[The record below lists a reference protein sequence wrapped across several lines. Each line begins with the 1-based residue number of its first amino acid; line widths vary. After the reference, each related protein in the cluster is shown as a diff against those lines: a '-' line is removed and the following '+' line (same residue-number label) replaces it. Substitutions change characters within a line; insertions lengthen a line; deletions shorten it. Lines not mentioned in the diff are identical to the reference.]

1 MTEAA
6 VRRLGVVG
14 AGRMGLPMA
23 RHAAAAGFQ
32 VKVFDLDPAACRKA
46 ELAGLRVAGS
56 LAELAAEL
64 DCALVVVPRDED
76 VLSLSRGSEGLL
88 ATLPAGAL
96 LALCSS
102 LRPETART
110 VRDEAGGRGPRVLDL
125 PLVGGVGGA
134 EAGTLTLLAGGDGA
148 DLDRARPMLESFAK
162 HIHHLGPVGSA
173 QVAKT
178 VNNLMLWAHLA
189 AAAESL
195 SLGVRLGLDVDRLRG
210 ALADCSADSWA
221 LRRIGQIQPTWPRK
235 DLENALASAVDAG
248 VDLPLA
254 ERVAEVIGT
263 WDRQALDAL
272 LTPSDE
278 PKVRL

>member
-6 VRRLGVVG
+6 VKRVGVVG

-32 VKVFDLDPAACRKA
+32 VVVFDIDPAACRKA

-64 DCALVVVPRDED
+64 DCALVVVPRDDD
-76 VLSLSRGSEGLL
+76 VLSLSRGPEGLL
-88 ATLPAGAL
+88 ATLPAGAV

-102 LRPETART
+102 LLPETPRT
-110 VRDEAGGRGPRVLDL
+110 IQDEAGGRGPRVLDL

-134 EAGTLTLLAGGDGA
+134 EAGTLTLLAGGDRK
-148 DLDRARPMLESFAK
+148 DLNRARPMLESFATQ
-162 HIHHLGPVGSA
+162 IHHLGPVGSA
-173 QVAKT
+173 QIAKT
-178 VNNLMLWAHLA
+178 VNNLMLWANLA

-195 SLGVRLGLDVDRLRG
+195 ALGVRLGLDVDRLRS

-221 LRRIGQIQPTWPRK
+221 LRGIGRIQPSWPRK
-235 DLENALASAVDAG
+235 DLENALASAADAG
-248 VDLPLA
+248 VELPLA
-254 ERVAEVIGT
+254 ERVAEVIGS
-263 WDRQALDAL
+263 WDRPALDAL

-278 PKVRL
+278 PKVTK

>member
-1 MTEAA
+1 MAD
-6 VRRLGVVG
+6 VPVKRVGIVG

-23 RHAAAAGFQ
+23 RHAAASGFE
-32 VKVFDLDPAACRKA
+32 VVVFDIDPAACRKA
-46 ELAGLRVAGS
+46 GLAGLRVAGS
-56 LAELAAEL
+56 LAELAADL

-76 VLSLSRGSEGLL
+76 VLALSRGLDGLL
-88 ATLPAGAL
+88 AALAPGAL

-102 LRPETART
+102 LRPETARA
-110 VRDEAGGRGPRVLDL
+110 VRDEAGDRGPRVLDL

-134 EAGTLTLLAGGDGA
+134 EDGTLTLLAGGDSA
-148 DLDRARPMLESFAK
+148 DLDRARPVLETFANK
-162 HIHHLGPVGSA
+162 IHHLGPVGSA

-195 SLGVRLGLDVDRLRG
+195 ALGVRLGLDIDRLRG

-221 LRRIGQIQPTWPRK
+221 LRRIGRIQPTWPRK

-254 ERVAEVIGT
+254 ERVAEVIGA
-263 WDRQALDAL
+263 WDRPALDVL
-272 LTPSDE
+272 LTPSDQ
-278 PKVRL
+278 PRDPT